1 MLEIRDYRIAELREL
16 FGTKDKQGIDRKL
29 KGYGVEFT
37 ADNGRGDNRIYT
49 IKSVPD
55 PFKMYAITKLGIP
68 AQADFTKIRNLFFYF
83 FFVDGFAEWPFGE
96 MEAIMEE
103 DGVHV
108 SSKTISKWLMYLHHL
123 DYINFSRSEFV
134 YYSINKVDG
143 QKIYTEIP
151 KELYLEGWHIYFGLV
166 KTEGSG
172 VAYYQMR
179 QHVGGHPHKR
189 ALFGMNVIFSAE
201 IEELMEVVN
210 DSFLGQ

>member
-1 MLEIRDYRIAELREL
+1 MLEIRDYRITELREL

-29 KGYGVEFT
+29 KAYGVDFT
-37 ADNGRGDNRIYT
+37 FDDGWADNRIYT
-49 IKSVPD
+49 IKSIPD

-83 FFVDGFAEWPFGE
+83 FFVDGFAEWTYTE

-103 DGVHV
+103 DGMKVN
-108 SSKTISKWLMYLHHL
+108 SKTIAKWLKYLQHL
-123 DYINFSRSEFV
+123 DYISFSRSEFV
-134 YYSINKVDG
+134 YYSIKKVNN

-151 KELYLEGWHIYFGLV
+151 KKLYLEGWHIYFGLV
-166 KTEGSG
+166 EEYGSG
-172 VAYYQMR
+172 VAYQRLR
-179 QHVGGHPHKR
+179 QHIGGHPHKR
-189 ALFGMNVIFSAE
+189 ALFDKNVLFSAE

>member
-1 MLEIRDYRIAELREL
+1 MLEIRDYRITELREL

-37 ADNGRGDNRIYT
+37 ADNGRGDKRIYT
-49 IKSVPD
+49 IKSIPD

-68 AQADFTKIRNLFFYF
+68 AQCDFTKIRNLFFYF
-83 FFVDGFAEWPFGE
+83 FFVDGFAEWPYGE

-103 DGVHV
+103 DGVDV
-108 SSKTISKWLMYLHHL
+108 SSKTISKWLTYLHHL

-134 YYSINKVDG
+134 YYSINKVDNR
-143 QKIYTEIP
+143 KIYTEIP
-151 KELYLEGWHIYFGLV
+151 KELYLEGWHIYFNLV
-166 KTEGSG
+166 EEHGSG

-179 QHVGGHPHKR
+179 KHIGGHPHKR
-189 ALFGMNVIFSAE
+189 ALFGMNAIYAAE
-201 IEELMEVVN
+201 IEELMEIVN